1 MASGLENIETI
12 ESPFRRFV
20 TTIGVFPTAFT
31 DAMTYYECL
40 AYLVKYLEETV
51 IPAVNENAE
60 ALEELQVLYIQLKSY
75 VDNYFD
81 NLDVQQEINNK
92 LDQMAEDGSLYTL
105 ITRFTSPIIEEFE
118 NDVQNQINTQNLT
131 ISAFDAKVNSL
142 ASGSPLVASSTSEMV
157 DTTRVYVNTTDG
169 YWYYYD
175 GDSWEQGGIYQS
187 TGINDNSITPE
198 KTVFYKQ
205 VQLVPESDWVEGKNW
220 QNGSLVDYAPASS
233 STKKVPVTAGE
244 KIISS
249 NYTASNVKYEF
260 FTDGDVYVSDII
272 CYNNQFTIITVPST
286 AAYYCI
292 SLLNLL
298 TTVKPTNLNMYR
310 YSDYFGNIN
319 DKKAVIKE
327 DYFNNITTDDILI
340 DAGIKCVDKYLNLTA
355 FTNVEHSINDNIISL
370 SGNNDHT
377 GTTYTA
383 ICFKPLAGVQVGDV
397 IKVKSNCGIRCDV
410 FPWDIT
416 QTSPVTGTVFTR
428 LDFRNTTE
436 AELTITQDM
445 VDYLTASE
453 NNALSA
459 GIGIPSTVTDFSYY
473 FKFYNAKGTT
483 LTDVIMND
491 YVKPATKV
499 LVLGDSIT
507 KLAGDRSWLTYF
519 NQITPISIIQNVAVD
534 GAWLND
540 KEGTVY
546 DGNPVSGGPDHDVNN
561 VLGNQVQKILN
572 NNYEAPDAIFIAIGT
587 NSGITC
593 TEEEIYHAYYNQF
606 DQLIPLENVD
616 RKTSAGAFRYCS
628 ETLRNKYPNA
638 TIFWFSPIQGANG
651 LRKLTDII
659 TWGKNLNNLCKYGSD
674 QFINSEDCG
683 ITGYTEHYGV
693 DSKYLIDGL
702 HPNANGAKVLGLY
715 NGTKVQEYYQ
725 KLHLTA

>member
-1 MASGLENIETI
+1 MNEDNIQKAQNVPPFVRYVASTI
-12 ESPFRRFV
+12 PM
-20 TTIGVFPTAFT
+20 VF
-31 DAMTYYECL
+31 DNSLSYYEALGAL
-40 AYLVKYLEETV
+40 AKSLQDTVDVVNNNGTVTEE
-51 IPAVNENAE
+51 
-60 ALEELQVLYIQLKSY
+60 YIQLTKDMQEY
-75 VDNYFD
+75 MDHYFD
-81 NLDVQQEINNK
+81 NLDVQEEINNK
-92 LDQMAEDGSLYTL
+92 LDKMAEDGTLYTL

-118 NDVQNQINTQNLT
+118 DNVQNQINTQNLT
-131 ISAFDAKVNSL
+131 ISAFDTKLDSV

-175 GDSWEQGGIYQS
+175 GDSWEQGGVYQS

-220 QNGSLVDYAPASS
+220 NNGSLVDYAPASS
-233 STKKVPVTAGE
+233 STKKVPVTANE
-244 KIISS
+244 KIVSI
-249 NYTASNVKYEF
+249 NYTTSSAKYEF
-260 FTDGDVYVSDII
+260 FTEGDAYVSDII
-272 CYNNQFTIITVPST
+272 QNSNQFTIITVPAT
-286 AAYYCI
+286 ATYYCI
-292 SLLNLL
+292 SLINLH
-298 TTVKPTNLNMYR
+298 TTIKPSNLNMYR
-310 YSDYFGNIN
+310 FNDYFANIN

-340 DAGIKCVDKYLNLTA
+340 DAGVKCVDKYLNLTA
-355 FTNVEHSINDNIISL
+355 FTNVAHSISDNTINL
-370 SGNNDHT
+370 SGNNDHQN
-377 GTTYTA
+377 TTYTA
-383 ICFKPLAGVQVGDV
+383 ICFKPLSGVSVGDV

-428 LDFRNTTE
+428 LDFRDTTD

-445 VDYLTASE
+445 IDYLESGDTK
-453 NNALSA
+453 ALSA
-459 GIGIPSTVTDFSYY
+459 GIGIPSSVTDFSYY

-483 LTDVIMND
+483 LTDVITSD
-491 YVKPATKV
+491 YMKPATKV

-507 KLAGDRSWLTYF
+507 KLSGTRSWLTYF
-519 NQITPISIIQNVAVD
+519 NQVMPIDVIQNVAVD

-546 DGNPVSGGPDHDVNN
+546 DGNPVSGGADHDVNN

-587 NSGITC
+587 NNGITC
-593 TEEEIYHAYYNQF
+593 TEDEIYHAYYNQF

-638 TIFWFSPIQGANG
+638 TIFWFSPIQGANS
-651 LRKLTDII
+651 LRKLTDVI
-659 TWGKNLNNLCKYGSD
+659 TWGKNLDNLCKYASD
-674 QFINSEDCG
+674 QFINSEQCG

-693 DSKYLIDGL
+693 DSTYLIDGL
-702 HPNANGAKVLGLY
+702 HPNANGAKFLGLY

-725 KLHLTA
+725 KLHLIA